1 MGKITGFLEIDNDDR
16 DYLPVANRLKTNPK
30 FVSAL
35 AGTLALC
42 LLVATSPVAAKAYP
56 ANVYFHFTDG
66 HGNDFRVPQAVPGL
80 TECNQ
85 SKLAALAKVVQNSQ
99 PLYAGWTYVRAE
111 CKAPRR

>member
-1 MGKITGFLEIDNDDR
+1 MT
-16 DYLPVANRLKTNPK
+16 RL
-30 FVSAL
+30 VSAL
-35 AGTLALC
+35 AVC

-66 HGNDFRVPQAVPGL
+66 HGNDFRIPLAVPGL

-85 SKLAALAKVVQNSQ
+85 AKLAAMAKARAKND
-99 PLYAGWTYVRAE
+99 PMFAGWTYVRAE